1 MPPVPS
7 SRATLLATVT
17 AMAVKVAPLRTSD
30 DPDAIRLRLTQVART
45 AVELTQL
52 LSQYDLGE
60 ALDRAAETLAAHL
73 AEYCTQFAQ
82 NPPRSAAPLQA
93 VCGEFTQLLCQV
105 YEAVLTTAE
114 S

>member
-1 MPPVPS
+1 MLPVPA
-7 SRATLLATVT
+7 SRAALLETVT

-30 DPDAIRLRLTQVART
+30 DPDAIRLRLTQVTRT

-60 ALDRAAETLAAHL
+60 PLDRAAETLAARL
-73 AEYCTQFAQ
+73 AEYCTQFAST
-82 NPPRSAAPLQA
+82 PPRSAAPLQA
-93 VCGEFTQLLCQV
+93 VCGEFTQLLCRV
-105 YEAVLTTAE
+105 YEALLATAE